1 MRRYFSPGAG
11 RGGGGRRESCSA
23 ATVASRSRDVRG
35 RQRATCRVIRMARRR
50 HPRGQNQ
57 NNAPAC
63 TLRSSEL
70 GATLGPPM
78 ARVTVEDCLEREE
91 NRFALVVLAANRT
104 RQLMKGADTLVKT
117 KNKPAVTSLREI
129 AAGKVH
135 FHRSSHEVV
144 SEWLQQMNAGGQ
156 R

>member
-1 MRRYFSPGAG
+1 
-11 RGGGGRRESCSA
+11 
-23 ATVASRSRDVRG
+23 
-35 RQRATCRVIRMARRR
+35 
-50 HPRGQNQ
+50 
-57 NNAPAC
+57 
-63 TLRSSEL
+63 
-70 GATLGPPM
+70 M

-104 RQLMKGADTLVKT
+104 RQLMKGADALVRT

-144 SEWLQQMNAGGQ
+144 NEWVRSQHHIIYGSK
-156 R
+156 

>member
-1 MRRYFSPGAG
+1 
-11 RGGGGRRESCSA
+11 
-23 ATVASRSRDVRG
+23 
-35 RQRATCRVIRMARRR
+35 
-50 HPRGQNQ
+50 
-57 NNAPAC
+57 
-63 TLRSSEL
+63 
-70 GATLGPPM
+70 M

-104 RQLMKGADTLVKT
+104 RQLMRGSEALVKT

-135 FHRSSHEVV
+135 FHRNSHEVV
-144 SEWLQQMNAGGQ
+144 NEWVRQQHASQ